1 MGKQILLWITLVT
14 LALVAFAAAMTLG
27 QPSNEGSG
35 SSMSEPERDRFVAEI
50 QAQLEVW
57 SREMADLRSRAEL
70 QSEIDLSQE
79 IAQLEAM
86 IADAEQNLAELE
98 MGAADAW
105 DAARMRLEEA
115 MVEINDFFDQLGDR
129 LRSA

>member
-35 SSMSEPERDRFVAEI
+35 SSMSEPKRDRFVAEI